1 MATDRWRVAGVRQ
14 RVARGGRVAAAAE
27 VVSRRVAEVRRRVA
41 RGGPVDCRGR
51 VTFRNSCP

>member
-41 RGGPVDCRGR
+41 RGGPVAATAEG
-51 VTFRNSCP
+51 V